1 MAIVG
6 IGTDIVEISRVEK
19 SFKRF
24 GKRFAERI
32 LSNDELTSKK
42 FKVQPAH
49 FLAKRFA
56 AKEAIMKAL
65 GTGLAK
71 GVRFDDFTVLND
83 ENGKPVVDVG
93 GKAHDLM
100 AELGVVSL
108 HISIS
113 DEENQAIAFAIAE
126 S

>member
-24 GKRFAERI
+24 GDRFAQKI
-32 LSNDELTSKK
+32 LSEEELASKS
-42 FKVQPAH
+42 FNVQPVH
-49 FLAKRFA
+49 FMAKRFA
-56 AKEAIMKAL
+56 AKEALMKSL

-71 GVRFDDFTVLND
+71 GVRFDDFSVLND
-83 ENGKPVVDVG
+83 ENGKPVVVTR
-93 GKAHDLM
+93 GKA
-100 AELGVVSL
+100 AELMNDMGIARL

>member
-6 IGTDIVEISRVEK
+6 IGTDIVEIKRVERSYK
-19 SFKRF
+19 QF
-24 GKRFAERI
+24 GDKFSERI
-32 LSNDELTSKK
+32 LSESELQTKT
-42 FKVQPAH
+42 FATQPVH
-49 FLAKRFA
+49 YLAKRFA

-71 GVRFDDFTVLND
+71 GVRFADFSVLND
-83 ENGKPVVDVG
+83 ESGRPYVEASGV
-93 GKAHDLM
+93 A
-100 AELGVVSL
+100 AEVLVEHNIKQL

-113 DEENQAIAFAIAE
+113 DEKNQAIAFAIAE

>member
-1 MAIVG
+1 MGIVG
-6 IGTDIVEISRVEK
+6 IGTDLVEISRVEK
-19 SFKRF
+19 SLKRF
-24 GKRFAERI
+24 GDRFAQKI
-32 LSNDELTSKK
+32 LSEEELSSKS
-42 FKVQPAH
+42 FNVQPVH

-56 AKEAIMKAL
+56 AKEALMKSL

-71 GVRFDDFTVLND
+71 GVRFDDFSVLND
-83 ENGKPVVDVG
+83 ESGKPVVITR
-93 GKAHDLM
+93 GKA
-100 AELGVVSL
+100 AELMSDMGIVRL